1 MSASLIE
8 IFASIQGEGIYVG
21 VPTVFVRFGGCD
33 LRCAWCDS
41 PGTWSQSPRC
51 RVEEAPGSERF
62 GEIENPLATGAVLEI
77 VAGLD
82 PERRMAV
89 SLTGGEPLL
98 QAASVGELARHLGED
113 QREVHLETH
122 GLAAE
127 ALGSVVEAVDVV
139 AMDWKLASDVRRAE
153 PLPGESDF
161 HAAHE
166 DFLRCAWESSA
177 RVFVKVV
184 VSVRTDDE
192 ELGELCRR
200 VASVSPEIPLVVQ
213 PVTPCGSVRESPPA
227 GSLIRWAGRCRE
239 QLSDVRV
246 IPQTHRSYG
255 AL

>member
-8 IFASIQGEGIYVG
+8 IFASIQGEGVYVG
-21 VPTVFVRFGGCD
+21 VPTVFTRFGGCD

-41 PGTWSQSPRC
+41 PETWSPSPRC

-62 GEIENPLATGAVLEI
+62 GEIENPVAIGAILET

-82 PERRMAV
+82 PERRMVV

-98 QAASVGELARHLGED
+98 QAPAVVALARRLGED

-127 ALGSVVEAVDVV
+127 ALASVVDEVDVV
-139 AMDWKLASDVRRAE
+139 AMDWKLASDVRRVE
-153 PLPGESDF
+153 PRVGESDF

-166 DFLRCAWESSA
+166 EFLRCAWDSSA

-184 VSVRTDDE
+184 VTGHTQE
-192 ELGELCRR
+192 KELGELCQR

-213 PVTPCGSVRESPPA
+213 PVTPFGPVRESPA
-227 GSLIRWAGRCRE
+227 AKSLIRWARLCRA